1 MKRPSR
7 KRVFQEYV
15 NLNGTSQKITIYLE
29 KRKNCRASIVR
40 DGLNIRIP
48 SYLKKQEQTK
58 RIERL
63 KQWGLKKL
71 AQQPAQLKSG
81 YQDGDE
87 LQVRHKHYILKI
99 DQESRKTG
107 SSWVEGDALFVKLP
121 HNLAQGSQ
129 REMCKKLV
137 RRAVAHDHL
146 PAMKERVYDLNQRH
160 FREKINQVRLRYNHS
175 NWGSCSS
182 SRNIT
187 ISTRVLLAPDDVID
201 YVCIHELAHL
211 IEANHSHRFWRLVQ
225 RAMPDFRQKEKWLK
239 KNGQRCY
246 F

>member
-1 MKRPSR
+1 MKRPSP
-7 KRVFQEYV
+7 KRVLQDYV
-15 NLNGTSQKITIYLE
+15 NLNGTSRKITIYLE

-48 SYLKKQEQTK
+48 SFLGKQEQTK
-58 RIERL
+58 RIESL

-71 AQQPAQLKSG
+71 AQQPAQYKTG
-81 YQDGDE
+81 YRDGDQ
-87 LQVRHKHYILKI
+87 LQVGNKCYSLKI
-99 DQESRKTG
+99 ERESRKTG
-107 SSWVEGDALFVKLP
+107 SSWVDRDWLCVKLP
-121 HNLAQGSQ
+121 HHLAEGSQ
-129 REMCKKLV
+129 RDMCQKLV
-137 RRAVAHDHL
+137 RRAVAQDHL

-160 FREKINQVRLRYNHS
+160 FQEKIHQVRLRYNHS

-187 ISTRVLLAPDDVID
+187 ISTRVLLAPDDVVD

-211 IEANHSHRFWRLVQ
+211 IEANHSYRFWQLVHK
-225 RAMPDFRQKEKWLK
+225 AMPDFREKERWLK